1 MEPVGHNER
10 CVSVHAKTQLDG
22 RQLRTSWSPLT
33 GDQLEAVC
41 QEAHKLANQLQG
53 GERSQSHSEDDKDNE
68 ATSAVTTQPDEFV
81 QDSQAK
87 LDVFEQSNRVLSPIK
102 RETFC
107 VQESPLKQLPPA
119 IQKRLLRGSSNTNF
133 ASSVRSANAPLS
145 TRRASAHPKTV
156 VKPACV
162 TRLSTSSP
170 VTRARSQPR
179 AGLRAKAPL
188 GVVLPSKPAPP
199 LASTSTT
206 KSRVEKTRLQP
217 PSRVS
222 MGSVTVQ
229 QRLLP
234 KEFGWRLC
242 QPVFLLVQT
251 VMGRKCSPSRR
262 TESSEELLSDSASV
276 ASDVSDSSI
285 NSSLLGKH
293 NLAPG
298 AKVMVAVSE
307 VVSIRVDLLLY
318 NENVRS
324 RSGCCEETAGCESFT
339 PSEQEGDG
347 EEEHIFVIII
357 GVQLQLQ
364 HFSVPR

>member
-1 MEPVGHNER
+1 MFLEPVSHNER
-10 CVSVHAKTQLDG
+10 CASVNVKTQLDG

-41 QEAHKLANQLQG
+41 QEAHKLASRLQSG
-53 GERSQSHSEDDKDNE
+53 KPSQSRSEDDKANE
-68 ATSAVTTQPDEFV
+68 ATSAVTAQPDEFV

-119 IQKRLLRGSSNTNF
+119 IQQRLLRGSSNTNIL
-133 ASSVRSANAPLS
+133 SSVRPASAPLS

-179 AGLRAKAPL
+179 AGLRGKAPL
-188 GVVLPSKPAPP
+188 GVVLPSKPAAPM
-199 LASTSTT
+199 ASASTT
-206 KSRVEKTRLQP
+206 KSRVEKNRLQP

-222 MGSVTVQ
+222 TGSVTAQ
-229 QRLLP
+229 QRPLP
-234 KEFGWRLC
+234 HGFKQVLRQL
-242 QPVFLLVQT
+242 VFLLLQT
-251 VMGRKCSPSRR
+251 VVGRKFSPSRR

-276 ASDVSDSSI
+276 ASDISDSSI
-285 NSSLLGKH
+285 NSSLLGKS
-293 NLAPG
+293 NLAPR
-298 AKVMVAVSE
+298 AKVMVAVFK
-307 VVSIRVDLLLY
+307 VVSI
-318 NENVRS
+318 
-324 RSGCCEETAGCESFT
+324 
-339 PSEQEGDG
+339 
-347 EEEHIFVIII
+347 IFCY
-357 GVQLQLQ
+357 
-364 HFSVPR
+364 